1 MAKEKAT
8 MVFFSGDLDRALAGM
23 IIALGA
29 AASSSFIAAFFFE
42 SFSDKRRNISR
53 LYDSSL

>member
-29 AASSSFIAAFFFE
+29 AAKGMDVKLFFTFWG
-42 SFSDKRRNISR
+42 
-53 LYDSSL
+53 